1 MIMLLFL
8 LLNPWI
14 ERLHEKN
21 TLYYEKLKKLH
32 VLQVNDHESYESGSI
47 MQYLYKEFVRIY
59 KHVRGSLEMF

>member
-1 MIMLLFL
+1 MSLFL
-8 LLNPWI
+8 FLNPGI
-14 ERLHEKN
+14 VRLHEKN

-32 VLQVNDHESYESGSI
+32 VLQVNDHESYENGSI